1 MKPTQKVTRL
11 LEAYPLK
18 AFHHLSLKASNVNL
32 VRQAVPQNVRR
43 VGRAFGIRMAVSGDG
58 FKATNGTMRTGIT
71 THIILRALLG
81 SMSRT
86 EGCHL

>member
-1 MKPTQKVTRL
+1 MNSSPKVIRL

-18 AFHHLSLKASNVNL
+18 ALRHLSPKASNVNL
-32 VRQAVPQNVRR
+32 VRQAVHQNVRR

-58 FKATNGTMRTGIT
+58 FQATNGTIRTGIT
-71 THIILRALLG
+71 THMILRVLLG